1 MPGKF
6 YEDFV
11 VGVVLRHQPGR
22 TITESD
28 NVLFTCLTMNPS
40 STHLDEEW
48 MTGSEFRH
56 RLVNSTLTLAVVVGL
71 SVGDTILGTS
81 IANLGFKEVEFPAPV
96 FHGDTISA
104 ETRVLDKRDSRSRP
118 DAGVVVFE
126 HRGLNQRGALV
137 CRCQRANLMRKRAL
151 PS

>member
-6 YEDFV
+6 YEDFE
-11 VGVVLRHQPGR
+11 VGEVLRHQPGR

-48 MTGSEFRH
+48 MTGSEFGH

-81 IANLGFKEVEFPAPV
+81 LANLGFKEVEFPAPV

-118 DAGVVVFE
+118 NAGIVFFE

-151 PS
+151 PP

>member
-11 VGVVLRHQPGR
+11 VGEVLRHQPGR

-40 STHLDEEW
+40 STHLDEQW

-104 ETRVLDKRDSRSRP
+104 ETRVLDKRHSRSRP